1 MVHPKFAEQEH
12 SVTRRIVTFTSQ
24 ITLIFLLST
33 PVAAQSV
40 SPGTCSQATAE
51 PIQNLVTLINQLAD
65 WGIALGLSIAVLGLI
80 AAGIRAIQGRWEAAR
95 QLFIRTVIGV
105 AVILLAQGFVNE
117 IARLLC

>member
-1 MVHPKFAEQEH
+1 
-12 SVTRRIVTFTSQ
+12 
-24 ITLIFLLST
+24 
-33 PVAAQSV
+33 
-40 SPGTCSQATAE
+40 
-51 PIQNLVTLINQLAD
+51 LINQLAD